1 LIDVFINDGGWEFL
15 QMTEKKNSNFFSPL
29 KKIKVLRPVY
39 MCDKKGQ
46 ILQSECD
53 LKYEFRLEVTIVTMI
68 LLANGDISHSK

>member
-1 LIDVFINDGGWEFL
+1 MGIFTDDR
-15 QMTEKKNSNFFSPL
+15 KKKIQIFFPL

-53 LKYEFRLEVTIVTMI
+53 LKYEFWLEVTIA
-68 LLANGDISHSK
+68 L